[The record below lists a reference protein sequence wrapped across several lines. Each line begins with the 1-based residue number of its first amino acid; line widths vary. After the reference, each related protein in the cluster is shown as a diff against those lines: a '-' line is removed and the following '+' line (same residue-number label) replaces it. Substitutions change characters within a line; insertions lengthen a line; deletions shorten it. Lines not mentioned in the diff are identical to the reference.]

1 MAARIKICGLN
12 DDAGYEATLRA
23 GADWAGFVFYP
34 ASPRAVSP
42 SRAAALIA
50 RGGAAARPVP
60 VGLIVDAADAEIA
73 AILAEAPLGLLQ
85 LHGSETPERCAAIR
99 ARFGLPVM
107 KALGVSGAA
116 DLRRLEDYAPAVDRF
131 LLDAKPP
138 PGASLPGGNAV
149 SFDWRLLSGRPIP
162 RPWMLAGGLDPANV
176 ATALRISGAPAVDV
190 SSGVE
195 RARGVKDPARIAA
208 FAAAVRQAAAPL
220 PPGPVAG

>member
-12 DDAGYEATLRA
+12 DAEGYDATLRA

-34 ASPRAVSP
+34 ASPRAVTP

-50 RGGAAARPVP
+50 RGGAAAPVP
-60 VGLIVDAADAEIA
+60 VGLVVDAADDEIA

-138 PGASLPGGNAV
+138 AGANLPGGNAV

-195 RARGVKDPARIAA
+195 RARGVKDAARIAA
-208 FAAAVRQAAAPL
+208 FAAAVRQAAVPL
-220 PPGPVAG
+220 PPRPVTG